1 MMTFDEDFILD
12 RLFECLGIC
21 EFQVKRS
28 FENELLF
35 HRSYQQAQR
44 WLNRYELL
52 LGADS
57 HKVIYIKSKLAILR
71 ASFVEHEILLDLESE
86 ELETVQ
92 EHNAKNKQV
101 LKPAASAQL
110 PVCRVLGQVSKAAT
124 ERQQRPLSL
133 GWFPITAQLLSNTRS
148 VGGLA

>member
-28 FENELLF
+28 FENKLLF
-35 HRSYQQAQR
+35 HRSYEQAQR

-57 HKVIYIKSKLAILR
+57 HKVIYIKSKL
-71 ASFVEHEILLDLESE
+71 EIL
-86 ELETVQ
+86 
-92 EHNAKNKQV
+92 NAKNKQV

-133 GWFPITAQLLSNTRS
+133 GWFPTPTKFLSHTRP